1 MIWQN
6 GERSLRSVGCF
17 RRFRISSRSC
27 DHEMSMLTALWNYVN
42 SQSLLMHAYWCE
54 KGGHMHGG
62 LVRTPLHHC
71 VRLVFCSFLLEKKQR
86 TLTLSSFRVM
96 HLSSV
101 LRTSQICHVFSW
113 SIFLLVGTWVDPS
126 TYQPCRP
133 TFRMLELSTPSYL
146 LSTPSSSGCWQISC
160 KRFLPANCYLSM
172 NSSKEPN
179 LGIRFEEN
187 IHVQCGPLTLVAVV
201 TSGVPDVTKFF

>member
-1 MIWQN
+1 VQDWYFVL
-6 GERSLRSVGCF
+6 S
-17 RRFRISSRSC
+17 
-27 DHEMSMLTALWNYVN
+27 
-42 SQSLLMHAYWCE
+42 YW
-54 KGGHMHGG
+54 
-62 LVRTPLHHC
+62 
-71 VRLVFCSFLLEKKQR
+71 KKNR

-146 LSTPSSSGCWQISC
+146 LCTPSSSGCWQISC

-201 TSGVPDVTKFF
+201 TSGVPDVTKFFKPRLTSCLVAEASNGRLRFSDGPVHFFTYPGERLDSSMKALC